1 MTCFIV
7 CLSSPSG
14 GGKTAVTRRL
24 GQLFSTSVTL
34 YFDEYDDIGEGANI
48 HPASLEQ
55 WQRDGRDYNAWQ
67 MPGLLGDLALL
78 RNGQPIR
85 SPVAKTI
92 LAPRPI
98 VFLDNS
104 LGRANSTLR
113 PYCDFMV
120 YIDTPLDLA
129 MARRI
134 QRDYFGDNPLDA
146 QSTLDQI
153 HAMTASYLTWAREA
167 YLDQYRQV
175 KPLCDL
181 VVDGCLPV
189 DELAQKILAAIKGKL
204 PRSAN
209 LVVV

>member
-1 MTCFIV
+1 MSCFIV

-14 GGKTAVTRRL
+14 GGKTAITQRL
-24 GQLFSTSVTL
+24 GQLYPKSVTL
-34 YFDEYDDIGEGANI
+34 YFDEYDDSSEGANI

-67 MPGLLGDLALL
+67 MPGLLRDLAFL
-78 RNGQPIR
+78 RKGQPIR
-85 SPVAKTI
+85 SPTTQAL
-92 LAPRPI
+92 LAPQPV
-98 VFLDNS
+98 VFLDNAF
-104 LGRANSTLR
+104 GRANSTLR

-120 YIDTPLDLA
+120 YIDTPLDVA

-134 QRDYFGDNPLDA
+134 QRDYFGANPLDT

-153 HAMTASYLTWAREA
+153 HAMTAGYLTWAREA
-167 YLDQYRQV
+167 YLDQERQV

-189 DELAQKILAAIKGKL
+189 DVLARQILTAMSVNYA
-204 PRSAN
+204 
-209 LVVV
+209 

>member
-1 MTCFIV
+1 MACFIL

-24 GQLFSTSVTL
+24 GQLYPNSVTL
-34 YFDEYDDIGEGANI
+34 YFDAYDDIGEGANI
-48 HPASLEQ
+48 HPASLAE
-55 WQRDGRDYNAWQ
+55 WQRNGRDYNAWQ
-67 MPGLLGDLALL
+67 MPGLLRDLDLL
-78 RNGQPIR
+78 RARQPIR
-85 SPVAKTI
+85 SPVTNAI
-92 LAPRPI
+92 LAPQPM
-98 VFLDNS
+98 VFLDNA

-120 YIDTPLDLA
+120 YIDTPLDVA

-153 HAMTASYLTWAREA
+153 NAMTANYLTWAREA
-167 YLDQYRQV
+167 YLAQDRQV

-189 DELAQKILAAIKGKL
+189 DVLARKILLAIPTL
-204 PRSAN
+204 P
-209 LVVV
+209 V